1 MLIFLKLP
9 TVESSGCPFEE
20 LELVEMLP
28 KEERLWFLFVK
39 LDDELPTGIGTGTN
53 GVAIL
58 HGKRKTTACFQSK
71 CLRFIQCIGHDVSS
85 FQEQYLQQRTGD
97 IILAYF
103 LSEARERYCFGKNL
117 YQYWDGAVL
126 MVKGSHKALYK
137 ILLYLYCLRD

>member
-39 LDDELPTGIGTGTN
+39 LDDEFPTGIGTGTY

-58 HGKRKTTACFQSK
+58 HGKKK
-71 CLRFIQCIGHDVSS
+71 LVSS
-85 FQEQYLQQRTGD
+85 P
-97 IILAYF
+97 
-103 LSEARERYCFGKNL
+103 S
-117 YQYWDGAVL
+117 V
-126 MVKGSHKALYK
+126 
-137 ILLYLYCLRD
+137 